1 MSSTPRILLLEPGG
15 PESGALIEAAA
26 TRGYEI
32 HAAIMPDQHAAY
44 GPDLRRRWS
53 GTLQTDYSQAGHALR
68 DVVDYASRLGAN
80 AVLTTNEYLTPL
92 LAQASAALGLPG
104 NDPARAEAA
113 RNKIAMS
120 QAFARHGVS
129 APHTLVIEDEE
140 QLRRRYTTGQ
150 VSFPFVIKPSEAA
163 GSAGVTVVC
172 EAAAA
177 TGAWRAARTLSGMYG
192 MPLDPRAL
200 VQEYVEGAEYS
211 VESLTQ
217 AGTTTHLCVT
227 RKNVT
232 AGAHRV
238 EVGHS
243 LPATLPPA
251 VMRAVHQQVER
262 AIDAVGIRNGA
273 SHTEVILGSDGR
285 CAVIEIGARVG
296 AGQIGFLIHHALGVD
311 PWSALLDVA
320 LGRPVELTATRRRHA
335 AVRFLTS
342 PTVGRLRS
350 VAGLPEPGTGIPDV
364 RLRVAVGDVVGPA
377 QANRGRLGYFLVT
390 GADRKI
396 VDDRVEQILGGITIT
411 IDPEDTGGAA
421 PHHQRSRRLAG
432 RKAR

>member
-1 MSSTPRILLLEPGG
+1 MSRTPRILLLEPGG
-15 PESGALIEAAA
+15 PEAGALADAAA
-26 TRGYEI
+26 TRGYET
-32 HAAIMPDQHAAY
+32 HAAVMPEQHAAY
-44 GPDLRRRWS
+44 GPALCRRWS
-53 GTLQTDYSQAGHALR
+53 GILQTDFSHAEQALG
-68 DVVDYASRLGAN
+68 DVIEYASRIGAN

-104 NDPARAEAA
+104 NDPTRANAA

-120 QAFARHGVS
+120 QAFARHGIS
-129 APHTLVIEDEE
+129 APHTLVVEDEE
-140 QLRRRYTTGQ
+140 QLRSRCTTGQ
-150 VSFPFVIKPSEAA
+150 VSFPCVIKPSEAA
-163 GSAGVTVVC
+163 GSVGVTVVC

-192 MPLDPRAL
+192 MPLDPRVL
-200 VQEYVEGAEYS
+200 VQEHIEGAEYS

-217 AGTTTHLCVT
+217 DGTTAHLCVT

-251 VMRAVHQQVER
+251 VMQAVHQQVER

-285 CAVIEIGARVG
+285 CSVIEIGARVG

-342 PTVGRLRS
+342 PTAGRLRS
-350 VAGLPEPGTGIPDV
+350 VAGLPEAGAGIPDV
-364 RLRVAVGDVVGPA
+364 RLRVAFGDVVGPA

-390 GADRKI
+390 GADRES
-396 VDDRVEQILGGITIT
+396 VDDRAEQLLAGITIT
-411 IDPEDTGGAA
+411 IDPEDAEGES
-421 PHHQRSRRLAG
+421 PHHQRSRHLAG